1 MNEKTKVTLAI
12 LGGVLLASLLYL
24 AGSSI
29 PVLGSA
35 PPGLSAGTSTMYR
48 TSASSTAGFI
58 MNFNNSCSSRTI
70 STASTSI
77 MLAFGSSTPS
87 ASFGHWQGAS
97 TTVAYDSGLYGC
109 GQWSVYGFGT
119 GQITITEHF

>member
-1 MNEKTKVTLAI
+1 MNKKTKVTLAI

-29 PVLGSA
+29 PTTLGSA
-35 PPGLSAGTSTMYR
+35 PPGLSAGTSTTYR

-97 TTVAYDSGLYGC
+97 TTVAYDSGLYGL
-109 GQWSVYGFGT
+109 GHWRVYGFGT
-119 GQITITEHF
+119 G